1 MGEAVPSTRSKVN
14 VDWSRPQAA
23 SVLPPH
29 LLALPAFRGQVDCL
43 TRVRV
48 RTGENRE
55 ADVYPH
61 HYPISSVAIG
71 L

>member
-1 MGEAVPSTRSKVN
+1 
-14 VDWSRPQAA
+14 
-23 SVLPPH
+23 
-29 LLALPAFRGQVDCL
+29 LALPAFRGQVDCL